1 MGAQQKNADRY
12 FSKNVQSLHQPTTNI
27 LDRIKEALKSKGML
41 RKISITPAMAT
52 DIMTLNVNN
61 RPVKN
66 DTVFEYEGQ
75 MVEGKWQYTSQ
86 SIIVIDSEG
95 HLIDAQ
101 QRLLAQIKAGVTLV
115 WDISTGYDRET
126 FKVLDKGRNRTAG
139 DTFALEGIGDHNK
152 AAHAAT
158 FIIGLMI
165 QGRVTLGMR
174 SKGINDTML
183 IEWVRDEKNKKR
195 LIECIETGDEL
206 FKHSRMLSHTLYA
219 GMLFILG
226 SYRKADAEEFMTRL
240 ANGEDISQTKDS
252 AIYHLRN
259 NVLLKWKEKHQGK
272 GFGNRRTNEMK
283 VRWIITA
290 WNYYV
295 QKDSKGRSIQIT
307 SLKLDKDEEGI
318 PKIRR
323 S

>member
-1 MGAQQKNADRY
+1 MGAPQKNADRY
-12 FSKNVQSLHQPTTNI
+12 FSKNVQTLKEPTTNI
-27 LDRIKEALKSKGML
+27 LERIKEALKTKGML
-41 RKISITPAMAT
+41 RRVMVSPAMAE
-52 DIMTLNVNN
+52 DIMILNVNN

-66 DTVFEYEGQ
+66 ETVFDYAEQ
-75 MVEGKWQYTSQ
+75 MEQDKWQYTPESL
-86 SIIVIDSEG
+86 IGIDSNG
-95 HLIDAQ
+95 HLINGQ
-101 QRLLAQIKAGVTLV
+101 QRLLAQIKAGKTIM
-115 WDISTGYDRET
+115 WDIATGYDPET

-139 DTFALEGIGDHNK
+139 DTFALEGISDHNK

-183 IEWVRDEKNKKR
+183 IDWVRDEKNKKR

-226 SYRKADAEEFMTRL
+226 SYRKADAEEFMSRL